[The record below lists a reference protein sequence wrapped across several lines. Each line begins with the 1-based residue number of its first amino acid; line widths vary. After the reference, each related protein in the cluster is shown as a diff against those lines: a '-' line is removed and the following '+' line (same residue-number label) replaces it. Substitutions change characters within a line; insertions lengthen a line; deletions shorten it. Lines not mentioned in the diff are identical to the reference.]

1 MLKALEEVSATKK
14 RLKIEI
20 PSEAIE
26 SEIQRALRDAQKR
39 SRIPGFRPGKAPMS
53 FIERKFGKNIE
64 SEVLEKIIPDHY
76 MEAVKE
82 AQITPVARPVLE
94 QSFDFK
100 PNTPLSVTFT
110 VETRPNIEN
119 LSYEGLTIN
128 ESPVKVEDGEIEA
141 LLQNIA
147 AERATYESVDDAIK
161 SGDLITIDY
170 TVRDDGTVAKDVVLK
185 VGSSPF
191 PQEFFD
197 GLIGREKDQEVEIVA
212 SFPDD
217 SSTPFAGKR
226 PKFEVRISDIK
237 RRNAI
242 SVDDDFAKDLGL
254 ENLAVLREKLRERVY
269 ATKKRDAD
277 SSSQMELLDKL
288 VARYDFE
295 VPETLLATEIEE
307 MIGQLRAS
315 KKDERADDVLMAEL
329 RPKAEKNVRRSIL
342 LEIIGEKEGITVSDD
357 EVQQEILTMAQRV
370 NISPEDIVKYYIA
383 RDGSLYRLKH
393 AFSDK
398 KVLTFLLSKATIE
411 KGEEG

>member
-64 SEVLEKIIPDHY
+64 SEVLEKIIPDQY

-94 QSFDFK
+94 ESFDFK
-100 PNTPLSVTFT
+100 PKTPLSVTFT
-110 VETRPNIEN
+110 VEIRPKVEN
-119 LSYEGLTIN
+119 LSYDGLTIN

-147 AERATYESVDDAIK
+147 GERATYESVDDAIK

-191 PQEFFD
+191 PEEFFD
-197 GLIGREKDQEVEIVA
+197 GLIGREKDQECEIVA

-217 SSTPFAGKR
+217 SPTPFAGKS

-237 RRNAI
+237 RRNEI
-242 SVDDDFAKDLGL
+242 SIDDDFAKDLGL
-254 ENLAVLREKLRERVY
+254 ENLAVLREKLSERVY
-269 ATKKRDAD
+269 ASKKREAD
-277 SSSQMELLDKL
+277 SINQMELLDKL

-295 VPETLLATEIEE
+295 VPETLLATEMQE
-307 MIGQLRAS
+307 MIDQLRAS
-315 KKDERADDVLMAEL
+315 KKDERAEDVLREEF
-329 RPKAEKNVRRSIL
+329 RPKAEKNVRSSIL

-393 AFSDK
+393 AFFDK